1 LFFNERF
8 NFVAE
13 GSTQIRVATAGDNAP
28 PLAITNLKVPK
39 NGFAYIYVLNEIADS
54 PIPFCYLKE
63 PWAKFDQ
70 RVL

>member
-39 NGFAYIYVLNEIADS
+39 NACPPMVIQAGFCVHLCVE
-54 PIPFCYLKE
+54 
-63 PWAKFDQ
+63 
-70 RVL
+70 